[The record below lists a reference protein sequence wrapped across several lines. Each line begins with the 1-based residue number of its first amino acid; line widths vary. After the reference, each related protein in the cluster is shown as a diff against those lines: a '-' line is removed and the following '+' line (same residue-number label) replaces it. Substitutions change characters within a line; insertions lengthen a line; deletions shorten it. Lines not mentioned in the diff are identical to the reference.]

1 MEAEV
6 EFFAGDD
13 NDDDFDFAV
22 PEGDS
27 EWRVEKRYYTKKDGQ
42 NMVYWNYRARVGFVD
57 ANGKRIVPYK
67 KGGKQNA

>member
-1 MEAEV
+1 MV
-6 EFFAGDD
+6 FAV
-13 NDDDFDFAV
+13 DDDEGLDFAV

-42 NMVYWNYRARVGFVD
+42 AMVYWNYRARVGQVD
-57 ANGKRIVPYK
+57 ESGKRTVPYK